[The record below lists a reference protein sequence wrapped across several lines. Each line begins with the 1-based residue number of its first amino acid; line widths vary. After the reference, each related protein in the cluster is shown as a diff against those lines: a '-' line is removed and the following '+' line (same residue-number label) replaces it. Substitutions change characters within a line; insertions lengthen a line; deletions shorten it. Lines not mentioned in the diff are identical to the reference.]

1 MPVLA
6 ELDDPGK
13 LFRISG
19 SGVAVRLPI
28 IVEQTFLRQPAI
40 VLGTPDEKIRFKR
53 GQILEIFRMKAG
65 KQSLRMIGTQQIFT
79 FQRNWRISKRRCISS
94 LSNEQF
100 AQIFVQR
107 LPFGNG
113 DTTKLPV
120 PNELLQEF
128 FCGGH
133 ENLSTHP
140 AINLQEVF
148 HFSSYLTCNGIRI

>member
-13 LFRISG
+13 LFRIGG
-19 SGVAVRLPI
+19 SSVDVRLPV
-28 IVEQTFLRQPAI
+28 IVEQTFLCQPTVI
-40 VLGTPDEKIRFKR
+40 PGTPDEKIRFKR

-100 AQIFVQR
+100 SLLSGQYV
-107 LPFGNG
+107 PFGNG
-113 DTTKLPV
+113 DTTKLPG
-120 PNELLQEF
+120 PNELLQKS

-140 AINLQEVF
+140 AINLQGVF
-148 HFSSYLTCNGIRI
+148 HFSSYLTRNGIRT